1 VFKSGNSRCT
11 ETTVSIVQIV
21 RRRATEI
28 GDKLST
34 QLHRLNDVE
43 ISLGDRVF
51 RYSPVPIAL
60 LWVVVVCV
68 DAASVLIDWEGRRR
82 SAGYI
87 AYYIA
92 AVSLVGLV
100 LMRRLFQA
108 RLRSSNWLVRMRSDG
123 LLIQFRSY
131 LNYHLHAEDATV
143 IFIPYR
149 DIQSARM
156 VLERAK
162 IESQDGTTQQTRRL
176 VEFALA
182 GDLTPFAKALAAESA
197 KPGPREKTWYGN
209 TATLYR
215 HYPVRMVSSPFLQ
228 VEWSVVPCAK
238 TFLDAL
244 RPYTTIAPSLVV
256 TEDFLHIA
264 NLSRKEQERR
274 LRELDQRG
282 QRIAA
287 VYIATRIYGYD
298 LTQATAFI
306 EGLRPRS

>member
-1 VFKSGNSRCT
+1 
-11 ETTVSIVQIV
+11 VQ
-21 RRRATEI
+21 RRATEI

-34 QLHRLNDVE
+34 QLHRLNDVDT
-43 ISLGDRVF
+43 SLGDRVF
-51 RYSPVPIAL
+51 RYSPVRTAL
-60 LWVVVVCV
+60 LCIVVACV
-68 DAASVLIDWEGRRR
+68 GAASVLIDWEGRRR

-92 AVSLVGLV
+92 GVSFVGLV
-100 LMRRLFQA
+100 FMRRFFQA
-108 RLRSSNWLVRMRSDG
+108 RLRSSNWLVRMKSDG

-131 LNYHLHAEDATV
+131 LNYHLPGEDVTV

-162 IESQDGTTQQTRRL
+162 IESEDGTTQQTRRL
-176 VEFALA
+176 VEFDLA
-182 GDLTPFAKALAAESA
+182 GDLTPLAQALTAESA

-215 HYPVRMVSSPFLQ
+215 HYPVRMLSSPFLQ
-228 VEWSVVPCAK
+228 VEWSVVPRAE

-244 RPYTTIAPSLVV
+244 RPYTTIAPPLVV
-256 TEDFLHIA
+256 TEDFLHIGSL
-264 NLSRKEQERR
+264 NRKEQERR

-298 LTQATAFI
+298 LTDATAFI
-306 EGLRPRS
+306 EGLRPRL